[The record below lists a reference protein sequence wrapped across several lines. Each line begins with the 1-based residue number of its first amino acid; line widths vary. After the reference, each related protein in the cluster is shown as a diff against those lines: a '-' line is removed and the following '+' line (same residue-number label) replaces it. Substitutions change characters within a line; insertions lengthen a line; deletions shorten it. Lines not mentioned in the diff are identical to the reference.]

1 MNQDQN
7 LDRSTLTGIL
17 LITIIMGVWL
27 VFYQPPVPP
36 PADEQTTQQVE
47 EEPGQAEIH
56 PSEALLQA
64 PADSAFVLV
73 ASGEE
78 ELITVRSDRFEAV
91 FSTKG
96 ATLKSYRLLNYNRA
110 GTDEPVEMISSS
122 DDGAIAVLFNL
133 PHVGRVDTRSL
144 YFSTEISGGEL
155 IVGESGSNLIFDA
168 AIGEGVVRF
177 IYSFSQNS
185 YEFDLRIEEIG
196 EELLTASG
204 GFDLLWNGS
213 IPFAE
218 VDLREEAQG
227 SGVYARSGGEL
238 VEIRLTKN
246 PEARMNLSGNVEW
259 VGVKNKFFLALIVPR
274 SSTDSAY
281 LEGARFGEATSADYA
296 EVYSVSL
303 GIPRPGGEGT
313 DFHLYLGPMDMHY
326 VGDVAPG
333 VYRMVDYGFGAWM
346 TRPIAEYVV
355 GPLFRFFGSFLPS
368 YGLVIILFG
377 IIVKMAVYPLT
388 KVSYK
393 NTARMRELQPKLEEI
408 KEKHADDPQ
417 KQQEAMMKMYREMGV
432 NPLAGCLPLLLQ
444 YPIIIALWR
453 YFQNSITIRQESF
466 LWAADLSAPDPILHL
481 PFSIPFYGDYVAG
494 FTTIMG
500 LSMIIQMRV
509 AMPPSTGGMQAKIF
523 MYVLPI
529 FLFVIFNRLA
539 SGLSLYYL
547 VFNLLTII
555 QQKMI
560 NKQMEAAGPEAFQPK
575 PKKKKLKPG
584 EEEKQKRRAP
594 RTVPTQKKK
603 RR

>member
-27 VFYQPPVPP
+27 VFYQPPAPP
-36 PADEQTTQQVE
+36 PAEEQTTEHIEVD
-47 EEPGQAEIH
+47 PAPAEIQ
-56 PSEALLQA
+56 PQEAILQA

-73 ASGEE
+73 SSGEE
-78 ELITVRSDRFEAV
+78 ELITVRSERFEAV

-96 ATLKSYRLLNYNRA
+96 ATLKSYRLLEYNQA
-110 GTDEPVEMISSS
+110 GTDERVQMISS
-122 DDGAIAVLFNL
+122 DEDGALALVFHL
-133 PHVGRVDTRSL
+133 PQVGRVDSRSL
-144 YFSTEISGGEL
+144 YFTPQTSQREIVIGENGG
-155 IVGESGSNLIFDA
+155 NLVFDA
-168 AIGEGVVRF
+168 PIGDGVIRLTYAF
-177 IYSFSQNS
+177 AQDS
-185 YEFDLRIEEIG
+185 YEFDLRIEEVG
-196 EELLTASG
+196 EELLTNSG
-204 GFDLLWNGS
+204 GFELLWHGS

-227 SGVYARSGGEL
+227 SGIYARSGGEL
-238 VEIRLTKN
+238 VEVRLLKT
-246 PEARMNLSGNVEW
+246 PEERMNLSGNVEW
-259 VGVKNKFFLALIVPR
+259 IGIKNKFFLSLIVPR
-274 SSTDSAY
+274 GPTDSAY
-281 LEGARFGEATSADYA
+281 LEGAKFGEPTEADYA
-296 EVYSVSL
+296 EVYSASL
-303 GIPRPGGEGT
+303 GIPRPHGEAT
-313 DFHLYLGPMDMHY
+313 DFRMYLGPMDMHY

-333 VYRMVDYGFGAWM
+333 IYRMVDYGFGAWM
-346 TRPIAEYVV
+346 TRPIAEFIV
-355 GPLFRFFGSFLPS
+355 GPLFRLFGSFLPN

-377 IIVKMAVYPLT
+377 ILVKLAVYPLT

-466 LWAADLSAPDPILHL
+466 LWAADLSAPDPILQL
-481 PFSIPFYGDYVAG
+481 PFAIPFYGDFVAG

-500 LSMIIQMRV
+500 LTMIVQMRV

-584 EEEKQKRRAP
+584 EVEKQKRRAP